1 MDQSQDQGLQLDLGD
16 AARSGTGS
24 LNGGRRKVSDEQ
36 LLSNLRAFVAP
47 VAANA
52 GAVTS
57 DAEVLRLARDVSAVF
72 ADSPQPGGLTKAEVY
87 AGVNLRRNSPCDR
100 GLFEARFAL
109 FETLNLVQPY
119 LAKKHQDRYVLNPAG
134 LAGLLVVDRL
144 GVHGGVDELVLLLDR
159 TRWALE
165 RDMVDRAVVVENLT
179 SCRRLLSVYAAN
191 LERLVETAPLHELM
205 AEQRQ
210 HEHRDIEGQVHTLNK
225 LVTDR
230 FPTDRD
236 LDDKAI
242 VLIEAEQRYRR
253 HLMAAVERVLDEGGN
268 SLDFNVLSPEEYLT
282 AAIEAPL
289 DALAEVG
296 RHIVVDPPMPWT
308 DPGAL
313 IGAIDSYAPR
323 RRIRRRPPEPPETD
337 EPDPIGV
344 LRRQYE
350 AESKRRR
357 LTAESAL
364 QGADE
369 VELTSQLRMAG
380 WPGAARILADL
391 LVLHSAPEQPFAVDL
406 GELLLI
412 DPEAAVTYLHPVRL
426 RRIDQSRAP
435 GGTETAQASTT
446 NSGVDTYEGEE
457 R

>member
-1 MDQSQDQGLQLDLGD
+1 VADARVNADPDGTRLGQVG
-16 AARSGTGS
+16 AP
-24 LNGGRRKVSDEQ
+24 NGRRSVSDEQ

-47 VAANA
+47 VATNA

-72 ADSPQPGGLTKAEVY
+72 ADDSQPGGLAKAEVY
-87 AGVNLRRNSPCDR
+87 AGVTARRGIPCDH
-100 GLFEARFAL
+100 GLFEARFTL
-109 FETLNLVQPY
+109 FEALNLVQPY

-159 TRWALE
+159 ARWVLE
-165 RDMVDRAVVVENLT
+165 RGTVDRAAVIEHLR

-210 HEHRDIEGQVHTLNK
+210 HEHRDIEGQVHALNR

-230 FPTDRD
+230 FLADPE
-236 LDDKAI
+236 LDDKAMG
-242 VLIEAEQRYRR
+242 LIEAEQRYRR

-282 AAIEAPL
+282 AAINGPL
-289 DALAEVG
+289 DALSEVG
-296 RHIVVDPPMPWT
+296 RHVVVDPPMPWT
-308 DPGAL
+308 DAGAL
-313 IGAIDSYAPR
+313 LEAIDNYAPR
-323 RRIRRRPPEPPETD
+323 RRIRQRPPEPPDAD
-337 EPDPIGV
+337 EPDPIAL
-344 LRRQYE
+344 LRRQHD
-350 AESKRRR
+350 AELKRRR
-357 LTAESAL
+357 LAAENSL

-369 VELTSQLRMAG
+369 VELTSQLSLAG

-391 LVLHSAPEQPFAVDL
+391 LVLHSSREQPFALDV
-406 GELLLI
+406 GEMLLI

-426 RRIDQSRAP
+426 RRLDQPRVPDSAEAARTV
-435 GGTETAQASTT
+435 GTNTEHPA
-446 NSGVDTYEGEE
+446 YEGE
-457 R
+457 RR

>member
-1 MDQSQDQGLQLDLGD
+1 MADAPLNADSAGTRLGQVG
-16 AARSGTGS
+16 A
-24 LNGGRRKVSDEQ
+24 LNGRRNVSDEQ
-36 LLSNLRAFVAP
+36 LLSNLRAFIAP

-72 ADSPQPGGLTKAEVY
+72 ADDSQPGGLTKAEVY
-87 AGVNLRRNSPCDR
+87 AGVTVRRGIQCDQ
-100 GLFEARFAL
+100 GLFEARFTL
-109 FETLNLVQPY
+109 FEALNLVQPY

-144 GVHGGVDELVLLLDR
+144 GVHGGVDELMLLLDR
-159 TRWALE
+159 ARWVLE
-165 RDMVDRAVVVENLT
+165 RGTVDRAAVIEHLQ

-210 HEHRDIEGQVHTLNK
+210 HEHHDIEGQVHALNR

-230 FPTDRD
+230 FLADPE
-236 LDDKAI
+236 LDDKAMG
-242 VLIEAEQRYRR
+242 LIEAEQRYRR

-282 AAIEAPL
+282 AAINAPL
-289 DALAEVG
+289 DALSEVG
-296 RHIVVDPPMPWT
+296 RHVVVDPPMPWT
-308 DPGAL
+308 DAGAL
-313 IGAIDSYAPR
+313 LEAIDSYAPR
-323 RRIRRRPPEPPETD
+323 RRIRQRPPEPPDAD
-337 EPDPIGV
+337 EPDPIAL
-344 LRRQYE
+344 LRRQND
-350 AESKRRR
+350 AELKRRR
-357 LTAESAL
+357 LAAENSL

-369 VELTSQLRMAG
+369 VELTSQLSLAG

-391 LVLHSAPEQPFAVDL
+391 LVLHSSREQPFALDV
-406 GELLLI
+406 GEMLLI

-426 RRIDQSRAP
+426 RRLDQPRVPDSAEAARTV
-435 GGTETAQASTT
+435 GTNTEHPA
-446 NSGVDTYEGEE
+446 YEGE
-457 R
+457 RR